1 MTYKD
6 LLQQLQNL
14 PEDRLND
21 NVTVLDPY
29 GDEFIAV
36 IDTAEAKDEENDVLD
51 DGHFYLVL
59 KA

>member
-21 NVTVLDPY
+21 TVTVHDPY

-36 IDTAEAKDEENDVLD
+36 IAGVIAQDYTNDVLD
-51 DGHFYLVL
+51 SGHYYLEL